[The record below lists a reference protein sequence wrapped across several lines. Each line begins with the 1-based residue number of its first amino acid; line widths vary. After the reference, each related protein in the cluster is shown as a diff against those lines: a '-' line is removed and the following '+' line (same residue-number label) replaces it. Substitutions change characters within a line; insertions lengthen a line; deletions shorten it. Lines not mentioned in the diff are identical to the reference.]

1 MLDLDTEH
9 QQLVITLSDKIA
21 ELNGAAMK
29 DGKPISE
36 AYVIVA
42 PSTRKLIRNWPES
55 ILVRAA
61 ADGKFC
67 LRGISPE
74 SYRVIA
80 LSPAEWDKGQLPG
93 MLAAQIAVATEVDI
107 ADGETK
113 SILIE

>member
-1 MLDLDTEH
+1 MRGLPNGWSVKSVVYNGQAVIADSFLLDLDTEH

-67 LRGISPE
+67 LRGISPAVIE
-74 SYRVIA
+74 SSR
-80 LSPAEWDKGQLPG
+80 
-93 MLAAQIAVATEVDI
+93 
-107 ADGETK
+107 
-113 SILIE
+113 